1 VGAIYEDAQG
11 ALWTAARFY
20 NLPISRLRGSEVQYF
35 SVAIT
40 SGGLPSDSV
49 RCFQEGP
56 DGYLYVGTAAGLARY
71 DGKQFSSLAGT
82 ADRPVP
88 AGDIW
93 CILRDSAG
101 VLWFASDSGLYRYDG
116 VTWSSLDEED
126 GLSSSIVYTVTQDQK
141 GDYWIGTEKG
151 LTRYRPSRQK
161 PSPPALVVK
170 TDMERRSTDDIPAI
184 HFGQLVGFRFNA
196 VDFKTVPS
204 RRSYR
209 CAIMPGRVTDPPGW
223 RDAPWRDQTLATGF
237 DWNPEKPGDYT
248 FFVESI
254 DRDLN
259 YSEPAR
265 AFLRIVTPWYANA
278 FIMVPSGGALPGLV
292 GWAFMA
298 RSLVI
303 RRKREADELR
313 EQLLAEEREA
323 RATLEKQVAETR
335 KAEASMRESQE
346 LYHSLV
352 ENMPHLV
359 IRKDVNG
366 VYTFLNSMTADW
378 LGLPVRGGSFIGKTD
393 LDIFPAELARPIR
406 AADRKVMETGEIL
419 EGDNKFERRADGTV
433 KVTSY
438 YHWVR
443 VPIRNAAGKITG
455 VQVIS
460 WDITSTKA
468 AEEELRRA

>member
-1 VGAIYEDAQG
+1 
-11 ALWTAARFY
+11 
-20 NLPISRLRGSEVQYF
+20 
-35 SVAIT
+35 
-40 SGGLPSDSV
+40 
-49 RCFQEGP
+49 
-56 DGYLYVGTAAGLARY
+56 
-71 DGKQFSSLAGT
+71 
-82 ADRPVP
+82 
-88 AGDIW
+88 
-93 CILRDSAG
+93 
-101 VLWFASDSGLYRYDG
+101 
-116 VTWSSLDEED
+116 
-126 GLSSSIVYTVTQDQK
+126 
-141 GDYWIGTEKG
+141 
-151 LTRYRPSRQK
+151 
-161 PSPPALVVK
+161 
-170 TDMERRSTDDIPAI
+170 
-184 HFGQLVGFRFNA
+184 VGFRFNA

-278 FIMVPSGGALPGLV
+278 FIMVPSGGALLGLV